1 MGKISSSPSKGQL
14 VRGPTLR
21 ASIMWQFLNNLLRET
36 DAATS
41 VEYAVML
48 ALIMG
53 TIFASVVSFGNAT
66 SGTWNNVQISIHNA
80 GVGS

>member
-1 MGKISSSPSKGQL
+1 M
-14 VRGPTLR
+14 VRG
-21 ASIMWQFLNNLLRET
+21 ASCRVVIMRQFFNHFLLEER
-36 DAATS
+36 AATA

-53 TIFASVVSFGNAT
+53 TIFASVVAFGTAT
-66 SGTWNNVQISIHNA
+66 SGTWNNIQISIHNA

>member
-1 MGKISSSPSKGQL
+1 M
-14 VRGPTLR
+14 R
-21 ASIMWQFLNNLLRET
+21 QFLANLLREEN
-36 DAATS
+36 AATS

-53 TIFASVVSFGNAT
+53 TIFASVVAFGTAT
-66 SGTWNNVQISIHNA
+66 SGTWNNVQVSIHNA